1 MKLYNMQSPRTSKPI
16 ANQFIII
23 EHGNSANGNFIKRE
37 TFQSYSSVITI
48 KTTWSD
54 RVDVV
59 LDSYYWDYSTTT
71 SKYRNI
77 FLGET
82 KKETEKKIK
91 DGIYKLVN
99 LN

>member
-1 MKLYNMQSPRTSKPI
+1 MQSPRTSKPI